1 MQEQG
6 KAPKLA
12 ATVDAVKPEEDPTAP
27 VSLLVAPDNATYDWA
42 LCSAKEGPDFVPCL
56 DNVKALRELKTHK
69 RMEHRER
76 HCPVGEDR
84 KRCLVP
90 LPEGYQVPVPWP
102 QSKDEVGGD
111 PLGRKEEGLRGRDD
125 TRLYL

>member
-1 MQEQG
+1 ML
-6 KAPKLA
+6 PY
-12 ATVDAVKPEEDPTAP
+12 AVKPEEDPTAP

-56 DNVKALRELKTHK
+56 DNEKALRALKTDTRK
-69 RMEHRER
+69 EHMER

-84 KRCLVP
+84 KRCLLP

-111 PLGRKEEGLRGRDD
+111 PVERREGGVRRGDGAPAS
-125 TRLYL
+125 TFEGP